1 MTIEKQFKRKRNT
14 ESPKVYQNSYTSRT
28 SFVNLNTRRNPGEI
42 NRKKRNVLGM
52 LAFAKIQVIKITKKG
67 AVRKMDISNNDQEKK
82 AQEFTRRNFLKFAGG
97 TMAALVAIPAFGQLT
112 AHAQESGQT
121 PVTWDG
127 SHAVSTHDPSKPNVY
142 FTRDLSPAGVQK
154 IYEKINQGITG
165 RVGIKLH
172 TGEPHGPNLLPI
184 EYIKNL
190 QSKIP
195 RSSIVE
201 CNVLYKSPRR
211 ETKSHRET
219 IKTNGF
225 DFCPVDILDEDG
237 DVMLPTGAKEFLN
250 KHIDNFGGK
259 FPFEP
264 GVHLQEIAIGKNVRK
279 YDSLFVYTH
288 FKGHAMGGFGGSLKN
303 IGIGMASGKVGKRMI
318 HGDGW
323 PLGKGFLE
331 RMVESGKAI
340 TEHFKGHITYMN
352 VLKNIS
358 VDCDCAGASAAKPT
372 CNDIGIIG
380 STDILA
386 ADQACV
392 DLLYQMPADQRHDIV
407 ERMES
412 RLGLH
417 QLEYM
422 EILGMGSREYNLIEI

>member
-1 MTIEKQFKRKRNT
+1 MKTTHDQ
-14 ESPKVYQNSYTSRT
+14 
-28 SFVNLNTRRNPGEI
+28 
-42 NRKKRNVLGM
+42 
-52 LAFAKIQVIKITKKG
+52 
-67 AVRKMDISNNDQEKK
+67 QEKSTK
-82 AQEFTRRNFLKFAGG
+82 DFTRRNFLKFAGG
-97 TMAALVAIPAFGQLT
+97 TVAALAAIPSFSQVI
-112 AHAQESGQT
+112 AHAQEKGQKQ
-121 PVTWDG
+121 VTWTG
-127 SHAVSTHDPSKPNVY
+127 SHAVSSYDPGKPVVY
-142 FTRDLSPAGVQK
+142 FTRDLSPEGVQK

-184 EYIKNL
+184 EYIKSL
-190 QSKIP
+190 QRKIP
-195 RSSIVE
+195 HSAIVE
-201 CNVLYKSPRR
+201 CNVMYKSPRR
-211 ETKSHRET
+211 ETKTHRET
-219 IKTNGF
+219 IKSNGF
-225 DFCPVDILDEDG
+225 DFCPVDILDEGG
-237 DVMLPTGAKEFLN
+237 DVMLSTGVKEFLD
-250 KHIDNFGGK
+250 KQIDNFGGT

-303 IGIGMASGKVGKRMI
+303 IGIGMASREGKRMI
-318 HGDGW
+318 HGEGW
-323 PLGKGFLE
+323 SLGKGFLE
-331 RMVESGKAI
+331 RMVESGKA
-340 TEHFKGHITYMN
+340 TTDHFKGHITYMN

-358 VDCDCAGASAAKPT
+358 VDCDCAGVSAAKPT
-372 CNDIGIIG
+372 CDDIGIIG

-392 DLLYQMPADQRHDIV
+392 DLIYQMPADQRRDIV

>member
-1 MTIEKQFKRKRNT
+1 MEKSNSH
-14 ESPKVYQNSYTSRT
+14 EEQN
-28 SFVNLNTRRNPGEI
+28 
-42 NRKKRNVLGM
+42 K
-52 LAFAKIQVIKITKKG
+52 
-67 AVRKMDISNNDQEKK
+67 
-82 AQEFTRRNFLKFAGG
+82 EFSRRNFLKFAGG
-97 TMAALVAIPAFGQLT
+97 TMATLAAIPAFGQLIGQT
-112 AHAQESGQT
+112 QESGNT
-121 PVTWDG
+121 PVTWNG
-127 SHAVSTHDPSKPNVY
+127 SHAVVKYDSSKPNVY

-184 EYIKNL
+184 EYIKSL
-190 QSKIP
+190 QKRIAH
-195 RSSIVE
+195 SSIVE
-201 CNVLYKSPRR
+201 CNVLYNSPRR
-211 ETKSHRET
+211 ETKTHRET
-219 IKTNGF
+219 IKINGF

-237 DVMLPTGAKEFLN
+237 DVMLPTGAKEFLD
-250 KHIDNFGGK
+250 KHIDNFGGT

-264 GVHLQEIAIGKNVRK
+264 GVHLQEIAIGKNVCK

-303 IGIGMASGKVGKRMI
+303 IGIGMASGQVGKRMI

-340 TEHFKGHITYMN
+340 TDHFKGHIAYIN

-372 CNDIGIIG
+372 CDDIGIIG

-392 DLLYQMPADQRHDIV
+392 DLIYQMPADQRRDIV

-412 RLGLH
+412 RQGLH

-422 EILGMGSREYNLIEI
+422 EVLGMGSRYYNLIEI

>member
-1 MTIEKQFKRKRNT
+1 M
-14 ESPKVYQNSYTSRT
+14 KV
-28 SFVNLNTRRNPGEI
+28 
-42 NRKKRNVLGM
+42 
-52 LAFAKIQVIKITKKG
+52 
-67 AVRKMDISNNDQEKK
+67 
-82 AQEFTRRNFLKFAGG
+82 AGG
-97 TMAALVAIPAFGQLT
+97 AMALVAAIPSFIQLT
-112 AHAQESGQT
+112 AHAEDNTQK

-127 SHAVSTHDPSKPNVY
+127 SHASSSYDPSKPNVY
-142 FTRDLSPAGVQK
+142 FTRDLSPEGVQK

-165 RVGIKLH
+165 KVGIKLH

-195 RSSIVE
+195 HSSIVE
-201 CNVLYKSPRR
+201 SNVLYKSPRR
-211 ETKSHRET
+211 ETKTHRET
-219 IKTNGF
+219 IKINGF

-237 DVMLPTGAKEFLN
+237 DVMLPIPGVKEFLD
-250 KHIDNFGGK
+250 KQLDNHTGK
-259 FPFEP
+259 YPFER
-264 GVHLQEIAIGKNVRK
+264 GIHLQEIAVGKRVLK
-279 YDSLFVYTH
+279 YDSLLVYTH
-288 FKGHAMGGFGGSLKN
+288 FKGHTMGGFGGSLKN

-323 PLGKGFLE
+323 LGGKGFLE
-331 RMVESGKAI
+331 RMVESGDAI
-340 TEHFKGHITYMN
+340 TEHFKGHIAYIS

-358 VDCDCAGASAAKPT
+358 VDCDCAGAYAAKPT
-372 CNDIGIIG
+372 CGDIGILG

-392 DLLYQMPADQRHDIV
+392 DMIYQMPADERRDIV

-412 RLGLH
+412 RFGLH

-422 EILGMGSREYNLIEI
+422 ETLSMGSREYNLIEI

>member
-1 MTIEKQFKRKRNT
+1 MEKSNSHEKQNK
-14 ESPKVYQNSYTSRT
+14 
-28 SFVNLNTRRNPGEI
+28 
-42 NRKKRNVLGM
+42 
-52 LAFAKIQVIKITKKG
+52 
-67 AVRKMDISNNDQEKK
+67 
-82 AQEFTRRNFLKFAGG
+82 EFSRRNFLKFASG
-97 TMAALVAIPAFGQLT
+97 TVVTLAAIPAFGQLIGQT
-112 AHAQESGQT
+112 QESGNT
-121 PVTWDG
+121 PMTWNG
-127 SHAVSTHDPSKPNVY
+127 SHAVVKYDSSKPNVY
-142 FTRDLSPAGVQK
+142 FTQDLSPAGVQK
-154 IYEKINQGITG
+154 IYEKINHGITG

-184 EYIKNL
+184 EYIKSL
-190 QSKIP
+190 QKSIAH
-195 RSSIVE
+195 SSIIE
-201 CNVLYKSPRR
+201 CNVLYNSPRR
-211 ETKSHRET
+211 ETKTHRET
-219 IKTNGF
+219 IKINGF

-237 DVMLPTGAKEFLN
+237 DVMLLTGAKEFLD

-303 IGIGMASGKVGKRMI
+303 IGIGMASGQVGKRMI

-352 VLKNIS
+352 VLQNIS
-358 VDCDCAGASAAKPT
+358 VDCDCAGSKAAKPT

-392 DLLYQMPADQRHDIV
+392 DLLYQMPVDQRRDII

-412 RLGLH
+412 RFGLH

-422 EILGMGSREYNLIEI
+422 ATLGMGSREYNLIEI